1 MKLESKKKERH
12 PMSSWC
18 AYTSYL
24 KEKLGRRLTEEE
36 REATMQLYIKGTSV
50 ENTLKE
56 LEER

>member
-1 MKLESKKKERH
+1 MTKERN

-36 REATMQLYIKGTSV
+36 MEATMQLYIKGTPV
-50 ENTLKE
+50 EKALTK
-56 LEER
+56 LEEK